1 MQYKTINK
9 SLLFFCLHKLLWSQ
23 AAVERDA
30 GRWKMEVLVILE
42 LVLGTVTS
50 LLYGSDALQWISKTT
65 FSDWLE
71 PCLAFPSSSY
81 LFRGVSA
88 SLQRLLKHTAG

>member
-30 GRWKMEVLVILE
+30 GRWKMEALVILE

-50 LLYGSDALQWISKTT
+50 LLYGSDALL
-65 FSDWLE
+65 WLE
-71 PCLAFPSSSY
+71 PSLAFPSSSY